1 LACGRVTIDYT
12 HIMAPTEM
20 TDVADGGTATY
31 LYRGGADVIGAAG
44 VSDAF
49 PSSSRIANDDDAVDN
64 SNKGINDSGIINCG
78 GGGGGGN
85 GVGQQLVRPN
95 EIAVYI
101 QRPSLRFDDVLY
113 FLTNVEPARFNFPKP
128 PGLALSDD
136 AWAALQLRVD
146 HAARNILD
154 PHRYYAAAA
163 CVSVL
168 ITIVFYAIRP
178 GYDRRSI
185 HASDGRGGGGEDG
198 GAGGMAEED
207 DEIYDDYI
215 QDDLWERNHSLD
227 DVVVAELNYLNANL
241 DRPMLVWRIGLFV
254 SVLLL
259 FGSVLFIVVLAERRN
274 AGIDAEIIRAV
285 EETRPRIADEGIG
298 VEYRTRSSHPGAP
311 LFFCLGRYIRPT
323 RVVVFYY
330 LDGGGAA
337 GRRRQHRAGG
347 SGGDDGGHRT
357 RRARSFF
364 SDDYQRRYFP
374 PIHPAKSADGD
385 YGGATTMAAAR
396 HSSSSFSI
404 I

>member
-1 LACGRVTIDYT
+1 MP
-12 HIMAPTEM
+12 IMEPTEV
-20 TDVADGGTATY
+20 TDAADGGTATDQ
-31 LYRGGADVIGAAG
+31 YRRGDDVIGAVG
-44 VSDAF
+44 VSATIPP
-49 PSSSRIANDDDAVDN
+49 PSRKTNIDNAVNNNN
-64 SNKGINDSGIINCG
+64 SNNSNHG
-78 GGGGGGN
+78 GS
-85 GVGQQLVRPN
+85 GVGVGGLLVRQN

-128 PGLALSDD
+128 PGLVLSDD

-185 HASDGRGGGGEDG
+185 HASGGNGRGGGD
-198 GAGGMAEED
+198 AQED

-241 DRPMLVWRIGLFV
+241 DRPMWIWRIGLFV
-254 SVLLL
+254 SVVLL
-259 FGSVLFIVVLAERRN
+259 FGSVLFIVVLMERRN

-285 EETRPRIADEGIG
+285 EEIRLRFADEGIG
-298 VEYRTRSSHPGAP
+298 VEYRTRSSH
-311 LFFCLGRYIRPT
+311 LGRYIRPT

-330 LDGGGAA
+330 LDDDDDDGGTIAGGRRHRAA
-337 GRRRQHRAGG
+337 GRGGG
-347 SGGDDGGHRT
+347 SEGGSRT
-357 RRARSFF
+357 RRSRSFF

-374 PIHPAKSADGD
+374 PVPPAAKSAAEDD
-385 YGGATTMAAAR
+385 YDGATTTTTTAEPR
-396 HSSSSFSI
+396 LSSSFSI

>member
-1 LACGRVTIDYT
+1 MP
-12 HIMAPTEM
+12 IMEPTEV
-20 TDVADGGTATY
+20 TDAADGGTAIDQ
-31 LYRGGADVIGAAG
+31 YRRGDDVIGVVG
-44 VSDAF
+44 VSAPSRKATNTGDAVN
-49 PSSSRIANDDDAVDN
+49 NDDNGSN
-64 SNKGINDSGIINCG
+64 SNH
-78 GGGGGGN
+78 
-85 GVGQQLVRPN
+85 VGSLLVRQN

-101 QRPSLRFDDVLY
+101 QRPSLRLDYVLH
-113 FLTNVEPARFNFPKP
+113 FLTDVEPSVRFNFPKP
-128 PGLALSDD
+128 PGLDPLSDD

-185 HASDGRGGGGEDG
+185 HASGGNGRGGGG
-198 GAGGMAEED
+198 ANED
-207 DEIYDDYI
+207 DEIYDDYF

-241 DRPMLVWRIGLFV
+241 DRPMWIWRIGLFA

-259 FGSVLFIVVLAERRN
+259 LGSVLFIVVLMERRN

-285 EETRPRIADEGIG
+285 EEIRLRFADEGIG
-298 VEYRTRSSHPGAP
+298 VEYRTRGSR
-311 LFFCLGRYIRPT
+311 LGRYIRPT

-330 LDGGGAA
+330 LDDDGGGGGPAAAAGGGRGRHHRAA
-337 GRRRQHRAGG
+337 GRGGGVDEGG
-347 SGGDDGGHRT
+347 SGSRT
-357 RRARSFF
+357 RMSRSFF

-374 PIHPAKSADGD
+374 PVPPPAAKSAAEEDDDYDG
-385 YGGATTMAAAR
+385 ANTTTTAP
-396 HSSSSFSI
+396 HQSSSFSI